1 MKQTDTPNLG
11 DFSEPE
17 GETREIGSA
26 GIERR
31 EWWLSST
38 AIAIT
43 LLLTFGIISF
53 LPVLLH
59 SHYDWEGILALRQAV
74 WGLLGMVLLFDLYTI
89 YQQLQIHRMRRQ
101 LEAKDKLFRLITE
114 NAADMIAVVDTG
126 GKRIYNSLSYQKVLG
141 YSPAELQRSSAFEQ
155 IHPDDREQVAA
166 AGEEARRTG
175 KGKALE
181 YRMRHK
187 DGTWRVL
194 ESTASVIRSGKGEPD
209 LLVIVNRDVTGRKQ
223 AEDALRAQHDLLR
236 TMIDNMPDYIYVKD
250 DESRFVVANRALAD
264 LVGAKNP
271 EDLLGKADFDYF
283 PRELATAFYSDER
296 GILQSG
302 QPLVNQE
309 EMSMDAEGNAR
320 WTATSKVPL
329 RNRQGETIG
338 IIGIGRDITVG
349 KQAEEAL
356 RQSETSFRSVVEGA
370 PYGIFRA
377 SVAGRFLRVNSALQ
391 EMLGYRSS
399 KELLGANLGEHVF
412 RNPADFQHLLV
423 LLGSVDEFKD
433 VEMEWKR
440 KDDSSIIVLC
450 SGRRVKGGDEN
461 STYNEVFVEDIT
473 ERRVLERQLRMAAKM
488 EAVGRLSGGI
498 AHDFNNL
505 LGVIIGYSQMLAR
518 KIERDNPLHEY
529 IVEIEKAGQRATSL
543 TRQLLAFSRQQ
554 ILTPKV
560 LSLNELVSDMV
571 KMLPRLIG
579 EDIALSTK
587 LEPAIGSVKADPGQI
602 EQVVMNLAVNAR
614 DAMPSGGRLTIGTAD
629 VVLDEM
635 YARQHPGSK
644 PGKYVMLSVADSGVG
659 MNSQTLQHIFEPF
672 FTTKEVGKGT
682 GLGLATVYGIMK
694 QSGGYIWVDS
704 ELGKGSCFQ
713 IFLPRVEEAVT
724 HVAEETSTSPNS
736 QGNETVL
743 VVEDAEPLR
752 KLARTFLEER
762 GFQVLT
768 ASSGEEALKVAAE
781 FSGEIHLLLTDV
793 VMPGMNGRV
802 LAEQLLPKR
811 PGMKV
816 LYMSGYTD
824 SFIAGHGVL
833 EEGTQLL
840 HKPFTEE
847 VLISKVCE
855 VLKSVHAITG
865 MKPPLVAELPRQKV

>member
-1 MKQTDTPNLG
+1 MKQTDTRNIE

-17 GETREIGSA
+17 SETLALGSRH
-26 GIERR
+26 IERR

-43 LLLTFGIISF
+43 LLLTFGIFSF

-59 SHYDWEGILALRQAV
+59 SHYDWEAVLALRQAV

-101 LEAKDKLFRLITE
+101 LEARERLFRLITE
-114 NAADMIAVVDTG
+114 NAADMIAVVDTE

-141 YSPAELQRSSAFEQ
+141 YSPAELQRSSSFEQ
-155 IHPDDREQVAA
+155 IHPDDRERVVAA
-166 AGEEARRTG
+166 GVEARRTG

-194 ESTASVIRSGKGEPD
+194 ESTSSVIRSGKGEPD

-223 AEDALRAQHDLLR
+223 AEDALRAEHDLLR
-236 TMIDNMPDYIYVKD
+236 ALIDNMPDLIYVKD
-250 DESRFVVANRALAD
+250 AGSGFVLANRALAQFM
-264 LVGAKNP
+264 GAKNP
-271 EDLLGKADFDYF
+271 EDLLGKTDFDYS
-283 PRELATAFYSDER
+283 PKELATAYYSDEQA
-296 GILQSG
+296 ILQTG
-302 QPLVNQE
+302 QPLVNRE
-309 EMSMDAEGNAR
+309 ERAVDAKGNAK
-320 WTATSKVPL
+320 WLSTSKVPL
-329 RNRQGETIG
+329 CNRQGETIG
-338 IIGIGRDITVG
+338 IIGIGRDITERR
-349 KQAEEAL
+349 QAEEAL
-356 RQSETSFRSVVEGA
+356 RQSEMSFRSVVEGA

-377 SVAGRFLRVNSALQ
+377 SVDGRFLRVNSALQ
-391 EMLGYRSS
+391 EMLGYRTS
-399 KELLGANLGEHVF
+399 KELLDVTLGGNIF
-412 RNPADFQHLLV
+412 RNPADFQRLV
-423 LLGSVDEFKD
+423 VLMGGTDEFKD

-440 KDDSSIIVLC
+440 KNDSPITVLC
-450 SGRRVKGGDEN
+450 SGRRVKGEDEN
-461 STYNEVFVEDIT
+461 SSYNEVFVEDIT
-473 ERRVLERQLRMAAKM
+473 ERRVLERQLRAAAKM

-505 LGVIIGYSQMLAR
+505 LGVIIGYSQMVER
-518 KIERDNPLHEY
+518 KMERDNPLYEY
-529 IVEIEKAGQRATSL
+529 VEEIEKAGQRATAL

-560 LSLNELVSDMV
+560 LNLNELVSDMV

-579 EDIALSTK
+579 EDIAITTK
-587 LEPAIGSVKADPGQI
+587 LEPAIGSVKADQGQI

-614 DAMPSGGRLTIGTAD
+614 DAMPSGGRLTIETAD
-629 VVLDEM
+629 VVMDEM
-635 YARQHPGSK
+635 YARQHPGAK

-659 MNSQTLQHIFEPF
+659 MNSETMLHIFEPF

-724 HVAEETSTSPNS
+724 HVAEETSPSPIL
-736 QGNETVL
+736 QGNETIL

-752 KLARTFLEER
+752 KLARTFLEEH

-781 FSGEIHLLLTDV
+781 FSGKIHLLLTDV

-811 PGMKV
+811 PGMIA

-833 EEGTQLL
+833 EEGTHLL

-847 VLISKVCE
+847 VLISKVRE
-855 VLKSVHAITG
+855 VLKSVHAIAG
-865 MKPPLVAELPRQKV
+865 KQAPLVAELPLQKV